1 MNNEILIYQA
11 DSFTK
16 IEVQIENETVWLNRQ
31 QISELFKRDIKTI
44 GKHISNVLKEELKGL
59 SVVAKFATTAAD
71 GKVYQVE
78 HYNLDVII
86 SVGYRVKSQHGI
98 QFRIW
103 ANKILKNYLLQGY
116 ALNSRMNRIED
127 NFDKLSNKVDTI
139 DLQINTSL
147 KPKQGI
153 FFNGEVFDAY
163 AFVSDIIR
171 SANKSIILIDNY
183 IDESVLTMLTK
194 RKDNVEARIYTKTI
208 GKELKLDAKKYN
220 KQYPKIQIY
229 EFADS
234 HDRFLVI
241 DDKELYHL
249 GDSLK
254 DLGKKWFAFSR
265 MDSLTGD
272 ILSKLNKVNGPKNE
286 Y

>member
-86 SVGYRVKSQHGI
+86 SVGYRVKSQRGI

-249 GDSLK
+249 GASLK